1 MHNLLL
7 CFAFVGS
14 ISAKRQVQ
22 MSMAKWMT
30 EQKYRLLMVAILHEE
45 RERER
50 QTKRGESYARQL
62 MIVFNCWKLTL
73 LCRIEKWIRR
83 TRNYEDK
90 ITSWTAGRRRVLA
103 TRFLVAPGAVPLSLS
118 VYLPPSFPPLRATLI
133 TFNVVDF
140 HELRRR
146 EEGNMLETTW
156 VWVTVFVFF
165 SYLVSPFPNSLLCSP
180 CVVVTS
186 LGTLSLSP
194 SPPHALT
201 LVRYCFLSASA
212 AKGPATPTRAH
223 CKDSRM
229 L

>member
-50 QTKRGESYARQL
+50 QTERGESYARQL

-83 TRNYEDK
+83 TRNYEDT

-118 VYLPPSFPPLRATLI
+118 VYLPLSSPCHSNHLQCGWLPRIASQ
-133 TFNVVDF
+133 
-140 HELRRR
+140 RGGKYA
-146 EEGNMLETTW
+146 GNYLSLANCFC
-156 VWVTVFVFF
+156 VF
-165 SYLVSPFPNSLLCSP
+165 LVSRISFSQLSALFTMCCCHVSGHSLSF
-180 CVVVTS
+180 
-186 LGTLSLSP
+186 SLSP
-194 SPPHALT
+194 SH
-201 LVRYCFLSASA
+201 SHS
-212 AKGPATPTRAH
+212 
-223 CKDSRM
+223 S
-229 L
+229 

>member
-1 MHNLLL
+1 MNSTNSKLWRHNHILNSRTTTRA
-7 CFAFVGS
+7 CNAFP
-14 ISAKRQVQ
+14 
-22 MSMAKWMT
+22 
-30 EQKYRLLMVAILHEE
+30 
-45 RERER
+45 
-50 QTKRGESYARQL
+50 
-62 MIVFNCWKLTL
+62 
-73 LCRIEKWIRR
+73 
-83 TRNYEDK
+83 
-90 ITSWTAGRRRVLA
+90 GRAWRRV
-103 TRFLVAPGAVPLSLS
+103 S
-118 VYLPPSFPPLRATLI
+118 VSVFLPPSLYPLRATLI

-194 SPPHALT
+194 SPPHTLT

-223 CKDSRM
+223 CKDSRTLWM
-229 L
+229 FWVSVFSLLAVFSSLFFKWNVYAVIVKCFIVVAGV

>member
-1 MHNLLL
+1 MEFLCQLGDYIVTISVYHISISISMHNLLL

-45 RERER
+45 REKESEKERER
-50 QTKRGESYARQL
+50 GERATPDNWWLYLIAG
-62 MIVFNCWKLTL
+62 NW
-73 LCRIEKWIRR
+73 LCFAES
-83 TRNYEDK
+83 RNEFDELETMK
-90 ITSWTAGRRRVLA
+90 THSHPEQQDDDACLQRVSWSRLA
-103 TRFLVAPGAVPLSLS
+103 PCLCLCLCLSPS
-118 VYLPPSFPPLRATLI
+118 HPPHRATLI

-140 HELRRR
+140 HELRRT

-186 LGTLSLSP
+186 LGTLSLSFALSP
-194 SPPHALT
+194 SH
-201 LVRYCFLSASA
+201 SHS
-212 AKGPATPTRAH
+212 
-223 CKDSRM
+223 S
-229 L
+229 